1 MLCQRLLSHMFEG
14 PFLHSL
20 FCSFDLWS
28 VFVPVPYGLD
38 DCGFLMHHKVQNCN
52 VSIFVFLFQHYFGSL
67 GSFLIPYNF
76 RIVVSSSVENA
87 GVILIGITLNL
98 SIALGSIDI
107 LTIFVLLIHVHG
119 IFFYFFV
126 SSSTSFIDVVWFVL
140 LIF

>member
-1 MLCQRLLSHMFEG
+1 MFEA
-14 PFLHSL
+14 PFLGSL
-20 FCSFDLWS
+20 FWSFDLCVCS
-28 VFVPVPYGLD
+28 CAHTIRLD

-52 VSIFVFLFQHYFGSL
+52 VSSFVFLFQHYFGSL
-67 GSFLIPYNF
+67 GSFLVPYNF

-119 IFFYFFV
+119 IFFSFLCVFFNFFYRRCMV
-126 SSSTSFIDVVWFVL
+126 CSFNFLMFIY
-140 LIF
+140 I